1 MGLSAIALESSPS
14 FPTYPNRIPESE
26 VTAGLAL
33 PYAAVALLGRG
44 GAVATLLLVFI
55 AVISSFNSELIA
67 VSSILTYDVYRT
79 YVDPKATGKRLV
91 TISHIAVVSY
101 ALAVAAVSVGLYYNG
116 VSMGYLYV
124 LMGVLISAAV
134 LPATLTLLWSG
145 QNKWAAMLSPPIG
158 LVMAIVAWLVT
169 AKKTCGV
176 LDVACT
182 GENDPMLAG
191 NVTALLAPGLLVL
204 VFTLVFG
211 LERYDWKSM
220 MEIRRT
226 DDHDGGGVASGEGD
240 SRFQVEQKTL
250 RRALKMAICITMFL
264 YVLTPLPRRVTSIS
278 LPLERATLTTSRTLS
293 LLILWPLPIYGTGY
307 VFSKPFFTGWIVVSF
322 IWIFVSVLLVGV
334 FPAWEGRASVISTA
348 KAVWGRGKDEGVVVE
363 GVSGDGESRTATPE
377 KKGDS

>member
-14 FPTYPNRIPESE
+14 FPTFPNRIPESE
-26 VTAGLAL
+26 VSAGLAL

-79 YVDPKATGKRLV
+79 YIDPKASGKRL
-91 TISHIAVVSY
+91 IAVSHAVVVCY

-145 QNKWAAMLSPPIG
+145 QNRWAATLSPPIG
-158 LVMAIVAWLVT
+158 AAMAIVAWLVT

-191 NVTALLAPGLLVL
+191 NVTALLSPALLIP
-204 VFTLVFG
+204 VFTLIFG
-211 LERYDWKSM
+211 LAKYDWKSM
-220 MEIRRT
+220 MEIRKS
-226 DDHDGGGVASGEGD
+226 DDEHDGGEVVTPSGEGD
-240 SRFQVEQKTL
+240 SRFQSEQKAL
-250 RRALKMAICITMFL
+250 RRALKLAVCIT
-264 YVLTPLPRRVTSIS
+264 
-278 LPLERATLTTSRTLS
+278 
-293 LLILWPLPIYGTGY
+293 
-307 VFSKPFFTGWIVVSF
+307 VFM
-322 IWIFVSVLLVGV
+322 
-334 FPAWEGRASVISTA
+334 
-348 KAVWGRGKDEGVVVE
+348 
-363 GVSGDGESRTATPE
+363 
-377 KKGDS
+377 